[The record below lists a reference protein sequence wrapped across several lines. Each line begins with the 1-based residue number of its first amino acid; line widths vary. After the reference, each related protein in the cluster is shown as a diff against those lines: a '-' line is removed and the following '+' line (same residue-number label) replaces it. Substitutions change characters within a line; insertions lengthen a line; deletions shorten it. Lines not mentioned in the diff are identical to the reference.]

1 MKKLKKISNNR
12 KNKINKIIIIYAVL
26 LIRNVYFINLIE
38 LHKNKFLITFT
49 LYIFHIY
56 IHISMK

>member
-1 MKKLKKISNNR
+1 MKKFKKISNNR